1 MARSNEGREIAAFEE
16 ETLALRRELQEARAS
31 KCLGG
36 EGHVA
41 KCVNAT
47 SAPPVATFHTTQS
60 YVTSTPVRT
69 ALSDTCSLIPAPSSS
84 TSSLSLLA
92 PQHLASLLRNNNNNN
107 TDLARHHFASD
118 NPIVYRTADC
128 STTTTTTTTSAA
140 ASSLDDQGPVSS
152 SESLSAMGGDDST
165 GLEETTTG
173 SSVAEVASLGGSFK
187 VEQGILDRVEKKQEE
202 EEEEDARIAEEEDRA
217 KGKDEEDEAMDSA
230 KRNPETNGRWIAEKR
245 AKAARKEEESGR
257 GGQHRYQ
264 QQQQRA
270 GSRKSGRKKR
280 GSLVSRRSLNE
291 ADKVMERNEMGGRDA
306 RRRVSKDE
314 DRNGGDDDVDDDE
327 ASRAITEIPEVAVV
341 GGGSFVPKDL
351 CSTGILTSRVLT
363 APSRATYTTAYI

>member
-1 MARSNEGREIAAFEE
+1 
-16 ETLALRRELQEARAS
+16 
-31 KCLGG
+31 
-36 EGHVA
+36 
-41 KCVNAT
+41 
-47 SAPPVATFHTTQS
+47 
-60 YVTSTPVRT
+60 
-69 ALSDTCSLIPAPSSS
+69 
-84 TSSLSLLA
+84 
-92 PQHLASLLRNNNNNN
+92 
-107 TDLARHHFASD
+107 
-118 NPIVYRTADC
+118 
-128 STTTTTTTTSAA
+128 
-140 ASSLDDQGPVSS
+140 
-152 SESLSAMGGDDST
+152 MGGDDST

-173 SSVAEVASLGGSFK
+173 PSVAEVASLGGSFK
-187 VEQGILDRVEKKQEE
+187 VEQGILDRVEKKQEG

-217 KGKDEEDEAMDSA
+217 KGNGGYDEEDEAMDSA

-245 AKAARKEEESGR
+245 AKAARREEESGR

-280 GSLVSRRSLNE
+280 GSLVSRRSLSE

-327 ASRAITEIPEVAVV
+327 TSRAITEIPEVAVV